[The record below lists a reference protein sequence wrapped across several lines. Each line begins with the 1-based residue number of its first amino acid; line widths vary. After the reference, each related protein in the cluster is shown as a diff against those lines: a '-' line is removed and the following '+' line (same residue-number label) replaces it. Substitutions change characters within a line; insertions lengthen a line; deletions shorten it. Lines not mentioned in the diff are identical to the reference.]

1 MHVAPPPLKVPQLE
15 GPPGFPPLFPE
26 LSLEEQKMAMLYIS
40 HADETERRARIE
52 RVRQGIAEN
61 ARESAMRMAK
71 ITTELDKGKG
81 HVYLYPGVTGRS
93 EKERT
98 LRFSEH
104 NSRELEDTGE
114 DGECSDTNSVTFS
127 APAMISTGFQLG
139 PSSEGRVSRNA
150 NSNASKG
157 QRKRPSSWKRKLA
170 PRNSMALVS
179 IDALVDL
186 TLSVRDLINVN
197 EGTWNIQRVRE
208 VIAEEDVGLWQKP
221 PLGVVKCNISSSWTS
236 SSNIFGSAWIARD
249 SLGTPLFHSRRAFPA
264 AASTLE
270 ADLYTLGWAVNA
282 LHDLHF
288 QRVIIEISSPRV
300 LEALFNP
307 AVVPTMALGISRILR
322 SLKSFAQCQ
331 LLDAPV
337 EVNSMAVEIASS
349 VTRDRRLQSYVAK
362 GGPSWLSSFLLSEA
376 RSRSI

>member
-1 MHVAPPPLKVPQLE
+1 MKVDLQDLKPLPRSFTSFNGTSNELIGTISVAVAPPPLKVPQLE

-26 LSLEEQKMAMLYIS
+26 LSIEEQKMAMLYIS

-139 PSSEGRVSRNA
+139 PSSEGRVSGNA

-170 PRNSMALVS
+170 PRNSTALVS

-186 TLSVRDLINVN
+186 TLSVRDLINEN

-208 VIAEEDVGLWQKP
+208 VIAEEDVGLVLNTCFDLSSQD
-221 PLGVVKCNISSSWTS
+221 VKVWGFS
-236 SSNIFGSAWIARD
+236 GSGIYNSKSGYKLAE
-249 SLGTPLFHSRRAFPA
+249 
-264 AASTLE
+264 TLE
-270 ADLYTLGWAVNA
+270 T
-282 LHDLHF
+282 F
-288 QRVIIEISSPRV
+288 QSP
-300 LEALFNP
+300 P
-307 AVVPTMALGISRILR
+307 SP
-322 SLKSFAQCQ
+322 
-331 LLDAPV
+331 
-337 EVNSMAVEIASS
+337 VNSMAVEIPSS
-349 VTRDRRLQSYVAK
+349 VTRDRRFQSYVAK